1 MKSPRLWNLQNKWHM
16 NNAGFTVAC
25 NIHNMKN
32 HSVDNLTDDMYC
44 HKYMTV
50 KCQTE
55 LRERAKPNSTEAAQ
69 TLVSVLRALL
79 ITSLNCRSCSSFSLS
94 SSYTDR
100 HHINVTSPSSHT
112 ASKYNQPLPSR
123 NICDGCCTQTGNRG
137 QGQMKTQGNCRQST
151 TSLLCLLHTKHC
163 SPFII
168 YMQLGTTGC
177 YRTR

>member
-1 MKSPRLWNLQNKWHM
+1 MKSPRLWNLQNKGHM

-100 HHINVTSPSSHT
+100 HHINVTSPSSQT

-123 NICDGCCTQTGNRG
+123 
-137 QGQMKTQGNCRQST
+137 KH
-151 TSLLCLLHTKHC
+151 LWWLLHSNGKQRTGTDEDAGKL
-163 SPFII
+163 SAI
-168 YMQLGTTGC
+168 YDVITLPTAHQTLFSLHPLHATRD
-177 YRTR
+177 YRML